1 MSWCHIYRCEVQSGL
16 VIVTPGCW
24 WADVTCTGVTYSQVS
39 SLSHL
44 AVDGLMSHVQ
54 VWRTVRSRH
63 CHTWLLMGWCYM
75 YRCDVQS
82 NSCVELP
89 VVSSLSHLAG
99 LTSVKLQANLSVSD
113 LFFGLFMRF
122 LFSYFNF
129 YYIFVTLPADLLDDD
144 CSLSFCLLSFINYF
158 FWWLQ

>member
-1 MSWCHIYRCEVQSGL
+1 MLVVQRFVTNTDTVKCMSNCKTCWVLFSHASCCSMSRHSCYATSLNVLMLHVQVQRIVKFLCGVARGL

-24 WADVTCTGVTYSQVS
+24 WAV
-39 SLSHL
+39 
-44 AVDGLMSHVQ
+44 SHVL
-54 VWRTVRSRH
+54 VRRTVRSRH
-63 CHTWLLMGWCYM
+63 CHTWLLMGWCHM

-122 LFSYFNF
+122 
-129 YYIFVTLPADLLDDD
+129 
-144 CSLSFCLLSFINYF
+144 FI
-158 FWWLQ
+158 